1 MSEQTPE
8 QPSTAPN
15 PALQRQRASQLAQ
28 ALRTELQKALIGQG
42 AVIDDVLT
50 ALLAGGHV
58 LVEGVPGLGKTL
70 LVRALARC
78 FDGGFARIQFTPD
91 LMPSDVTGHAVYD
104 LASEQFKLR
113 KGPVFTHLLLADE
126 INRAPAKTQ
135 AALLEVMQERQV
147 TLEGRALPVPQPFMV
162 LATQNPI
169 EQEGTYPLPEAELDR
184 FMLKLRIDY
193 PAEAEEQTLVRQVTR
208 SARSDMLDVA
218 NLRPLLKDKDVLALQ
233 RIASDLPI
241 DDQVLDYAVRLARTT
256 RNWPG
261 LALGAG
267 PRASIALV
275 RCGRA
280 RALLRGGEFVV
291 PDDIK
296 GCALAVLRHRVRLSP
311 ELDIEGLSVDQV
323 LQQLLDQVP
332 APPPPRMKPSRALL
346 ALFAA
351 LLLLAIGLGSL
362 SALGQRLPAQLHTF
376 WWAALAALLLLGL
389 LDALWARRQ
398 AVPKLSRQLSGN
410 LPLGRWSEVRLHL
423 QHTYRRPVRLTLF
436 DHLPAGMDFEY
447 LPQEVELRPGEST
460 EVGYRVRPLNRGHF
474 VFPRCELELPSPLR
488 LWRQRRYLEARG
500 ETRVYPDFARLYG
513 AELMAVDHW
522 LNQIG
527 VRGGQRRGLG
537 LEFHQL
543 REFRDGDTLR
553 QIDWKATA
561 RKRTPIAREY
571 QDERDQQIL
580 FLLDCGRRMR
590 SQDGDLS
597 HFDHALNASL
607 LLAYVALRQGDAVG
621 AMTFAGDDRRHLP
634 PGKCSAQL
642 GALLNTVYD
651 LQTSQRPADF
661 PEAVQ
666 AVLSRQRR
674 RALVILVTNLRD
686 EDDEELLGA
695 VKRLGRQHRV
705 LVASLREEVLD
716 TLRHE
721 PVARYEQALAYT
733 GTIDYLNARN
743 GLHEKLAAHGV
754 PVLDARPSE
763 LGPELIS
770 RYLGWKRAGVL

>member
-332 APPPPRMKPSRALL
+332 APAYEAIARPAGAVRRAPAAGHRPGQPVGARPAVACATAYILVGGARRAAPARPAGRPVGAPPGGAEAEPPAQRQPAAGALERS
-346 ALFAA
+346 APASAA
-351 LLLLAIGLGSL
+351 HL
-362 SALGQRLPAQLHTF
+362 SASGSPDPVRSPAGRHGFRVPAAGGRTAPGRKHRGRLPGAAAQPRSLRVSPLRAGTAQP
-376 WWAALAALLLLGL
+376 AAPVAAAPLPGSTRRDPRLPGLRPPLRRRTDGGRPLAQPDRRTRRPAPRPRPGVPPV
-389 LDALWARRQ
+389 ARIPRRRHPAPDRLEGHRSQ
-398 AVPKLSRQLSGN
+398 THADRPRIPGRTRPADP
-410 LPLGRWSEVRLHL
+410 LPARLRPPHA
-423 QHTYRRPVRLTLF
+423 QPGRRPV
-436 DHLPAGMDFEY
+436 A
-447 LPQEVELRPGEST
+447 LRPCPQRQPAAG
-460 EVGYRVRPLNRGHF
+460 LRG
-474 VFPRCELELPSPLR
+474 PAPGR
-488 LWRQRRYLEARG
+488 
-500 ETRVYPDFARLYG
+500 
-513 AELMAVDHW
+513 
-522 LNQIG
+522 
-527 VRGGQRRGLG
+527 RGGRHDLRR
-537 LEFHQL
+537 
-543 REFRDGDTLR
+543 RRPPASPR
-553 QIDWKATA
+553 A
-561 RKRTPIAREY
+561 RAAPSSARCSTPSTT
-571 QDERDQQIL
+571 
-580 FLLDCGRRMR
+580 C
-590 SQDGDLS
+590 
-597 HFDHALNASL
+597 
-607 LLAYVALRQGDAVG
+607 
-621 AMTFAGDDRRHLP
+621 
-634 PGKCSAQL
+634 
-642 GALLNTVYD
+642 
-651 LQTSQRPADF
+651 RPA
-661 PEAVQ
+661 
-666 AVLSRQRR
+666 S
-674 RALVILVTNLRD
+674 
-686 EDDEELLGA
+686 
-695 VKRLGRQHRV
+695 
-705 LVASLREEVLD
+705 
-716 TLRHE
+716 
-721 PVARYEQALAYT
+721 
-733 GTIDYLNARN
+733 
-743 GLHEKLAAHGV
+743 V
-754 PVLDARPSE
+754 PP
-763 LGPELIS
+763 IS
-770 RYLGWKRAGVL
+770 RKPCRRCCPASGGGPW